1 MWTKL
6 MAGYLLISSL
16 SASAQKTTSPAPY
29 KFSIDLNQTF
39 DDKLKVELIVPPI
52 KGSSITYHLPKIVPG
67 TYSEDD
73 FGRYIVD
80 FKAFDKKGV
89 ELSFTKPIF
98 RRTPT
103 MSSIIIASWVISTT

>member
-1 MWTKL
+1 MIIMHHHFLNQQHMWTKL

-80 FKAFDKKGV
+80 FKAFDKRV
-89 ELSFTKPIF
+89 LS
-98 RRTPT
+98 
-103 MSSIIIASWVISTT
+103 SASPNRM